1 MWAEEEGRNGTLGVF
16 LLLEIFGFGYS
27 PAKSFMTSVRSRLEY
42 LAKLQFECE
51 EYRSLARDFNVP

>member
-1 MWAEEEGRNGTLGVF
+1 MWAEEELRNGTLGVF
-16 LLLEIFGFGYS
+16 LLLEIFGVGYS
-27 PAKSFMTSVRSRLEY
+27 PAKNFVTLARSHLEN